1 MNLQTIWDRAGCALL
16 QIHTRLLD
24 RHAAYAQSPAQQRL
38 MNLSA
43 AIVCGGLLFATSAHA
58 QQSDGIAGMV
68 TVAGD
73 QADRIK
79 TSLGKI
85 FAALGF
91 GVAGT
96 GGWNWYRKGK
106 EGEQSHIKGQQIIV
120 PIAAGAALGAIGFV
134 MVKAGESIGI
144 QRSDLGVV
152 PG

>member
-1 MNLQTIWDRAGCALL
+1 MKIRAIWDHAGCAILKA
-16 QIHTRLLD
+16 HVRLLD
-24 RHAAYAQSPAQQRL
+24 RHVRYASSPVQQRL
-38 MNLSA
+38 MGTSA
-43 AIVCGGLLFATSAHA
+43 AIVCCGLLFATSANA
-58 QQSDGIAGMV
+58 QQSDGLAGMV

-73 QADRIK
+73 QADTMK
-79 TSLGKI
+79 SAFGKI

-134 MVKAGESIGI
+134 MIKAGESMGI

-152 PG
+152 PE